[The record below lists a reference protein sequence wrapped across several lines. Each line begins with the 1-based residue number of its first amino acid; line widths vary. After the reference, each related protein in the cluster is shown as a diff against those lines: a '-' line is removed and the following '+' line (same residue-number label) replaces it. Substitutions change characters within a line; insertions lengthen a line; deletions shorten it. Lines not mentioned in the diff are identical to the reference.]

1 MLKTNE
7 MMGACVARRRAWGC
21 GALAVALAGSLALA
35 GCTGGTFEE
44 AAEGAG
50 EKSEQGQSG
59 RAQGDSG
66 ATGTTD
72 GVDWASLI
80 DIPGMDFEY
89 SDRDKDASC
98 DVASATSIALSG
110 QGATVSGEGAA
121 VEGATVTISAAGTYV
136 VTGELAAG
144 SLVVNAGDQDKV
156 QIVLSG
162 ASIRNEAGPAL
173 NIQQADKVFVTL
185 ADGTQNTLADGASY
199 ELAEGEDE
207 PNAALYSKAD
217 LTINGTGALSVEGNY
232 RHGVNSKDDLVVTGG
247 AIAVVAKEDGLRGK
261 DCVKVADGS
270 FAITA
275 GGDGVKSSND
285 EDPTRGFVS
294 IDGGTFTVEAGD
306 EGFQAATYLRLAG
319 GDAQIKAADH
329 ALRSDVEAAM
339 IGGTYVVEAGGKGMN
354 PETKFTM
361 DGGTFTVTG
370 CEEGIE
376 AQEVIVNNGELN
388 ITASDDGINAAVAER
403 DSNDATIDAS
413 GDAGSTVGQDDHAG
427 DQGGEGQGD
436 GGQGA
441 DAQNGRGGQRSE
453 LPDGAESDQA
463 PEPQTGQNGDS
474 AMPEPPAGQNGDD
487 AMPEPPAGFGP
498 QNGER
503 PERPED
509 MEEGQMPQRPEGAEG
524 ERPELPEGVEPG
536 QVPDGEQGGGFG
548 ARDGRGGAGGP
559 MGANASEDCLI
570 QINGGVVTIN
580 AGGDAVDSNGYVEVT
595 GGELVGA
602 SSGTGDSAL
611 DYEYGATVTGGTV
624 ILAGGAGMA
633 ETFSEGS
640 TQPFALVSLNG
651 SANTELSVES
661 ESGEVLARCTVPV
674 SFQCV
679 TLSVPGLAEGAT
691 GKLVAGDATTDFTA
705 STTPSGGM
713 GAMGAPGGME
723 APRDRGDRGG
733 RDAQASTPE
742 ATA

>member
-89 SDRDKDASC
+89 SDRDKDASY
-98 DVASATSIALSG
+98 DVASATNIALSG

-121 VEGATVTISAAGTYV
+121 VEGATVTISAAGTYA
-136 VTGELAAG
+136 VTGELTAG

-199 ELAEGEDE
+199 ELVEGEDE

-247 AIAVVAKEDGLRGK
+247 AITVVAKEDGLRGK

-294 IDGGTFTVEAGD
+294 I
-306 EGFQAATYLRLAG
+306 
-319 GDAQIKAADH
+319 
-329 ALRSDVEAAM
+329 
-339 IGGTYVVEAGGKGMN
+339 
-354 PETKFTM
+354 

-441 DAQNGRGGQRSE
+441 DAQNGRGGQ
-453 LPDGAESDQA
+453 
-463 PEPQTGQNGDS
+463 
-474 AMPEPPAGQNGDD
+474 
-487 AMPEPPAGFGP
+487 
-498 QNGER
+498 
-503 PERPED
+503 
-509 MEEGQMPQRPEGAEG
+509 
-524 ERPELPEGVEPG
+524 RPELPEGVEPG

>member
-1 MLKTNE
+1 
-7 MMGACVARRRAWGC
+7 
-21 GALAVALAGSLALA
+21 
-35 GCTGGTFEE
+35 
-44 AAEGAG
+44 
-50 EKSEQGQSG
+50 
-59 RAQGDSG
+59 
-66 ATGTTD
+66 
-72 GVDWASLI
+72 
-80 DIPGMDFEY
+80 
-89 SDRDKDASC
+89 
-98 DVASATSIALSG
+98 
-110 QGATVSGEGAA
+110 
-121 VEGATVTISAAGTYV
+121 
-136 VTGELAAG
+136 
-144 SLVVNAGDQDKV
+144 
-156 QIVLSG
+156 
-162 ASIRNEAGPAL
+162 
-173 NIQQADKVFVTL
+173 
-185 ADGTQNTLADGASY
+185 
-199 ELAEGEDE
+199 
-207 PNAALYSKAD
+207 
-217 LTINGTGALSVEGNY
+217 
-232 RHGVNSKDDLVVTGG
+232 
-247 AIAVVAKEDGLRGK
+247 
-261 DCVKVADGS
+261 
-270 FAITA
+270 
-275 GGDGVKSSND
+275 
-285 EDPTRGFVS
+285 
-294 IDGGTFTVEAGD
+294 
-306 EGFQAATYLRLAG
+306 
-319 GDAQIKAADH
+319 
-329 ALRSDVEAAM
+329 M

-413 GDAGSTVGQDDHAG
+413 GDAGSTVGQDAHAG

-487 AMPEPPAGFGP
+487 AMPEPPAGFDP

-602 SSGTGDSAL
+602 SSGAGDSAL

-624 ILAGGAGMA
+624 ILAGGVGMA

-691 GKLVAGDATTDFTA
+691 SKLVAGDATTDFTA

>member
-59 RAQGDSG
+59 QAQGDNG
-66 ATGTTD
+66 PTGTT
-72 GVDWASLI
+72 GEVDWASLI

-89 SDRDKDASC
+89 SDRDKDASY
-98 DVASATSIALSG
+98 DVVSATNIALSG

-121 VEGATVTISAAGTYV
+121 VEGATVTISAAGTYA
-136 VTGELAAG
+136 VTGELTAG

-199 ELAEGEDE
+199 ALAEGEDE

-217 LTINGTGALSVEGNY
+217 LTINGTGALSIEGNY
-232 RHGVNSKDDLVVTGG
+232 CHGVNSKDDLVVTGG

-294 IDGGTFTVEAGD
+294 IDGGTFTV
-306 EGFQAATYLRLAG
+306 
-319 GDAQIKAADH
+319 
-329 ALRSDVEAAM
+329 
-339 IGGTYVVEAGGKGMN
+339 
-354 PETKFTM
+354 
-361 DGGTFTVTG
+361 TG

-427 DQGGEGQGD
+427 DRGGEGQGD

-441 DAQNGRGGQRSE
+441 DAQNGRGGQR
-453 LPDGAESDQA
+453 
-463 PEPQTGQNGDS
+463 
-474 AMPEPPAGQNGDD
+474 
-487 AMPEPPAGFGP
+487 
-498 QNGER
+498 
-503 PERPED
+503 
-509 MEEGQMPQRPEGAEG
+509 
-524 ERPELPEGVEPG
+524 PELPEGVEPG
-536 QVPDGEQGGGFG
+536 QVPDGELGGGFG

>member
-89 SDRDKDASC
+89 SDRDKDASY
-98 DVASATSIALSG
+98 DVASATNIALSG

-121 VEGATVTISAAGTYV
+121 VEGATVTISAAGTYA
-136 VTGELAAG
+136 VTGELTAG

-199 ELAEGEDE
+199 ALAEGEDE

-217 LTINGTGALSVEGNY
+217 LTINGTGALSIEGNY
-232 RHGVNSKDDLVVTGG
+232 CHGVNSKDDLVVTGG

-294 IDGGTFTVEAGD
+294 ID
-306 EGFQAATYLRLAG
+306 
-319 GDAQIKAADH
+319 
-329 ALRSDVEAAM
+329 S
-339 IGGTYVVEAGGKGMN
+339 
-354 PETKFTM
+354 
-361 DGGTFTVTG
+361 GTFTVTG

-453 LPDGAESDQA
+453 LP
-463 PEPQTGQNGDS
+463 
-474 AMPEPPAGQNGDD
+474 
-487 AMPEPPAGFGP
+487 
-498 QNGER
+498 
-503 PERPED
+503 
-509 MEEGQMPQRPEGAEG
+509 
-524 ERPELPEGVEPG
+524 EGVEPG

-570 QINGGVVTIN
+570 QINGGVVAIN
-580 AGGDAVDSNGYVEVT
+580 AGGDAVDSNGYGEVT

-602 SSGTGDSAL
+602 SSGAGDSAL

>member
-1 MLKTNE
+1 MLKLKTNE
-7 MMGACVARRRAWGC
+7 MMGACVARRRAWGR

-44 AAEGAG
+44 AAEDAG

-59 RAQGDSG
+59 HAQGDNG
-66 ATGTTD
+66 ATSATD

-80 DIPGMDFEY
+80 DIPGMDFAY
-89 SDRDKDASC
+89 SDRDKDASY
-98 DVASATSIALSG
+98 DAASATSIALSG

-121 VEGATVTISAAGTYV
+121 VEGSTVTITAAGTYV
-136 VTGELAAG
+136 VSGELTAG
-144 SLVVNAGDQDKV
+144 SLTVNAGDADKV

-185 ADGTQNTLADGASY
+185 AAGSQNALADGASY
-199 ELAEGEDE
+199 TLAEGEDE

-217 LTINGTGALSVEGNY
+217 LTINGTGALTVEGNY

-247 AIAVVAKEDGLRGK
+247 AITVTAKEDGLRGK

-294 IDGGTFTVEAGD
+294 IDGGTFAVEAGD

-339 IGGTYVVEAGGKGMN
+339 TGGTYVVEAGGKGMN

-376 AQEVIVNNGELN
+376 AQQVIVNDGELN

-403 DSNDATIDAS
+403 DSNDATNDATTDGTASDNGQGTEAPS
-413 GDAGSTVGQDDHAG
+413 GDGQGTAGG
-427 DQGGEGQGD
+427 DGQGGD
-436 GGQGA
+436 GK
-441 DAQNGRGGQRSE
+441 
-453 LPDGAESDQA
+453 PDGAPS
-463 PEPQTGQNGDS
+463 GRS
-474 AMPEPPAGQNGDD
+474 
-487 AMPEPPAGFGP
+487 
-498 QNGER
+498 GER
-503 PERPED
+503 PELPEG
-509 MEEGQMPQRPEGAEG
+509 MEEGQMPEPPTGQDDNGGAPAPKDNGKDGSMPEPPEGFDPQNG

-536 QVPDGEQGGGFG
+536 QVPDGSQMPQGGGTG
-548 ARDGRGGAGGP
+548 APGAMGGAGGP
-559 MGANASEDCLI
+559 VAANASEDCLI
-570 QINGGVVTIN
+570 QINGGAVTIN

-595 GGELVGA
+595 GGELIGA
-602 SSGTGDSAL
+602 SSGAGDSAL

-640 TQPFALVSLNG
+640 TQPFALVNLNG
-651 SANTELSVES
+651 EANTELSVEGDG
-661 ESGEVLARCTVPV
+661 GEVLARCTVPV

-679 TLSVPGLAEGAT
+679 TLSVPGLAEDAT
-691 GKLVAGDATTDFTA
+691 GKLVAGDAAADFTA

-713 GAMGAPGGME
+713 GAMGAPGGMGGME

>member
-89 SDRDKDASC
+89 SDRDKDASY
-98 DVASATSIALSG
+98 DVASATNIALSG

-121 VEGATVTISAAGTYV
+121 VEGATVTISAAGTYA
-136 VTGELAAG
+136 VTGELTAG

-199 ELAEGEDE
+199 ALAEGEDE

-217 LTINGTGALSVEGNY
+217 LTINGTGALSIEGNY
-232 RHGVNSKDDLVVTGG
+232 CHGVNSKDDLVVTGG

-339 IGGTYVVEAGGKGMN
+339 TGGTYVVEAGGKGMN
-354 PETKFTM
+354 PETEFTM
-361 DGGTFTVTG
+361 DGGTFTVAG

-376 AQEVIVNNGELN
+376 AQEVIVNDGELN

-403 DSNDATIDAS
+403 SDETAEAAVAT
-413 GDAGSTVGQDDHAG
+413 
-427 DQGGEGQGD
+427 
-436 GGQGA
+436 
-441 DAQNGRGGQRSE
+441 
-453 LPDGAESDQA
+453 
-463 PEPQTGQNGDS
+463 
-474 AMPEPPAGQNGDD
+474 
-487 AMPEPPAGFGP
+487 
-498 QNGER
+498 
-503 PERPED
+503 
-509 MEEGQMPQRPEGAEG
+509 
-524 ERPELPEGVEPG
+524 
-536 QVPDGEQGGGFG
+536 
-548 ARDGRGGAGGP
+548 
-559 MGANASEDCLI
+559 NASEDCLI
-570 QINGGVVTIN
+570 QINGGMVTVD
-580 AGGDAVDSNGYVEVT
+580 AGGDGLDSNGYVEVN
-595 GGELVGA
+595 GGVVLA
-602 SSGTGDSAL
+602 SGSAGGGDSAL
-611 DYEYGATVTGGTV
+611 DYEYGAKITGGAV
-624 ILAGGAGMA
+624 ILAGATGMA
-633 ETFSEGS
+633 ETFTEG
-640 TQPFALVSLNG
+640 TQPFAMVAAEGAAGTNLAVTDEAGTVLVSY
-651 SANTELSVES
+651 
-661 ESGEVLARCTVPV
+661 TVPKA
-674 SFQCV
+674 FQCAAV
-679 TLSVPGLAEGAT
+679 SAPGLTEGAT
-691 GKLVAGDATTDFTA
+691 GKVIVGGTVTGADSAGYATGAAVEGGTTVDFTA
-705 STTPSGGM
+705 STTPSNEVGRMGG
-713 GAMGAPGGME
+713 
-723 APRDRGDRGG
+723 GDGSRRGG
-733 RDAQASTPE
+733 GPRGGGARDAQGNATE
-742 ATA
+742 GEGATAGEQNGTAPQQGQNTGADQQGTSGQGQQSASAQTPQPEVVA

>member
-89 SDRDKDASC
+89 SDRDKDASY
-98 DVASATSIALSG
+98 DVASATNIALSG

-121 VEGATVTISAAGTYV
+121 VEGATVTISAAGTYAV
-136 VTGELAAG
+136 IGELTAG

-199 ELAEGEDE
+199 ALAEGEDE

-217 LTINGTGALSVEGNY
+217 LTINGTGALSIEGNY
-232 RHGVNSKDDLVVTGG
+232 CHGVNSKDDLVVTGG

-294 IDGGTFTVEAGD
+294 I
-306 EGFQAATYLRLAG
+306 
-319 GDAQIKAADH
+319 
-329 ALRSDVEAAM
+329 
-339 IGGTYVVEAGGKGMN
+339 
-354 PETKFTM
+354 

-441 DAQNGRGGQRSE
+441 DAQNGRGGQR
-453 LPDGAESDQA
+453 
-463 PEPQTGQNGDS
+463 
-474 AMPEPPAGQNGDD
+474 
-487 AMPEPPAGFGP
+487 
-498 QNGER
+498 
-503 PERPED
+503 
-509 MEEGQMPQRPEGAEG
+509 
-524 ERPELPEGVEPG
+524 PELPEGVEPG

-602 SSGTGDSAL
+602 SSGAGDSAL

-624 ILAGGAGMA
+624 ILAGGVGMA

>member
-89 SDRDKDASC
+89 SDRDKDASY
-98 DVASATSIALSG
+98 DVASATNIALSG

-121 VEGATVTISAAGTYV
+121 VEGATVTISAAGTYA
-136 VTGELAAG
+136 VTGELTAG

-199 ELAEGEDE
+199 ALAEGEDE

-217 LTINGTGALSVEGNY
+217 LTINGTGALSIEGNY
-232 RHGVNSKDDLVVTGG
+232 CHGVNSKDDLVVTGG

-294 IDGGTFTVEAGD
+294 ID
-306 EGFQAATYLRLAG
+306 
-319 GDAQIKAADH
+319 
-329 ALRSDVEAAM
+329 S
-339 IGGTYVVEAGGKGMN
+339 
-354 PETKFTM
+354 
-361 DGGTFTVTG
+361 GTFTVTG

-453 LPDGAESDQA
+453 LP
-463 PEPQTGQNGDS
+463 
-474 AMPEPPAGQNGDD
+474 
-487 AMPEPPAGFGP
+487 
-498 QNGER
+498 
-503 PERPED
+503 
-509 MEEGQMPQRPEGAEG
+509 
-524 ERPELPEGVEPG
+524 EGVEPG

-570 QINGGVVTIN
+570 QINGGVVAIN

-602 SSGTGDSAL
+602 SSGAGDSAL

>member
-144 SLVVNAGDQDKV
+144 SLVMNAGDQDKV

-294 IDGGTFTVEAGD
+294 IDGGTFTV
-306 EGFQAATYLRLAG
+306 
-319 GDAQIKAADH
+319 
-329 ALRSDVEAAM
+329 
-339 IGGTYVVEAGGKGMN
+339 
-354 PETKFTM
+354 
-361 DGGTFTVTG
+361 TG

-441 DAQNGRGGQRSE
+441 DAQNGRGG
-453 LPDGAESDQA
+453 
-463 PEPQTGQNGDS
+463 
-474 AMPEPPAGQNGDD
+474 
-487 AMPEPPAGFGP
+487 
-498 QNGER
+498 
-503 PERPED
+503 
-509 MEEGQMPQRPEGAEG
+509 

-536 QVPDGEQGGGFG
+536 EVPDGEQGGGFG

-602 SSGTGDSAL
+602 SSGAGDSAL

-661 ESGEVLARCTVPV
+661 ESGEVLARCSVPV

-691 GKLVAGDATTDFTA
+691 AKLVAGDSAADFTA

-713 GAMGAPGGME
+713 GGMDAPGGMGG
-723 APRDRGDRGG
+723 RDDGGRGDRGG

>member
-89 SDRDKDASC
+89 SDRDKDASY
-98 DVASATSIALSG
+98 DVASATNIALSG

-121 VEGATVTISAAGTYV
+121 VEGATVTISAAGTYA
-136 VTGELAAG
+136 VTGELTAG

-199 ELAEGEDE
+199 ALAEGEDE

-217 LTINGTGALSVEGNY
+217 LTINGTGALSIEGNY
-232 RHGVNSKDDLVVTGG
+232 CHGVNSKDDLVVTGG

-294 IDGGTFTVEAGD
+294 I
-306 EGFQAATYLRLAG
+306 
-319 GDAQIKAADH
+319 
-329 ALRSDVEAAM
+329 
-339 IGGTYVVEAGGKGMN
+339 
-354 PETKFTM
+354 

-441 DAQNGRGGQRSE
+441 DAQNGRGGQR
-453 LPDGAESDQA
+453 
-463 PEPQTGQNGDS
+463 
-474 AMPEPPAGQNGDD
+474 
-487 AMPEPPAGFGP
+487 
-498 QNGER
+498 
-503 PERPED
+503 
-509 MEEGQMPQRPEGAEG
+509 
-524 ERPELPEGVEPG
+524 PELPEGVEPG
-536 QVPDGEQGGGFG
+536 QMPDGEQGGGFG

-570 QINGGVVTIN
+570 QINGGVVAIN

-602 SSGTGDSAL
+602 SSGAGDSAL

-705 STTPSGGM
+705 STTSSGGM

>member
-1 MLKTNE
+1 MT
-7 MMGACVARRRAWGC
+7 
-21 GALAVALAGSLALA
+21 
-35 GCTGGTFEE
+35 
-44 AAEGAG
+44 
-50 EKSEQGQSG
+50 
-59 RAQGDSG
+59 
-66 ATGTTD
+66 
-72 GVDWASLI
+72 
-80 DIPGMDFEY
+80 
-89 SDRDKDASC
+89 
-98 DVASATSIALSG
+98 
-110 QGATVSGEGAA
+110 
-121 VEGATVTISAAGTYV
+121 
-136 VTGELAAG
+136 
-144 SLVVNAGDQDKV
+144 
-156 QIVLSG
+156 
-162 ASIRNEAGPAL
+162 
-173 NIQQADKVFVTL
+173 
-185 ADGTQNTLADGASY
+185 
-199 ELAEGEDE
+199 
-207 PNAALYSKAD
+207 
-217 LTINGTGALSVEGNY
+217 
-232 RHGVNSKDDLVVTGG
+232 
-247 AIAVVAKEDGLRGK
+247 
-261 DCVKVADGS
+261 
-270 FAITA
+270 
-275 GGDGVKSSND
+275 
-285 EDPTRGFVS
+285 
-294 IDGGTFTVEAGD
+294 
-306 EGFQAATYLRLAG
+306 
-319 GDAQIKAADH
+319 
-329 ALRSDVEAAM
+329 
-339 IGGTYVVEAGGKGMN
+339 GGTYVVEAGGKGMN

-361 DGGTFTVTG
+361 DGGTLTVTG

-474 AMPEPPAGQNGDD
+474 AMPEPPAGQNSDD

-602 SSGTGDSAL
+602 SSGAGDSAL

-640 TQPFALVSLNG
+640 AQPFALVSLNG

-661 ESGEVLARCTVPV
+661 ESGEVLARCSVPV

-691 GKLVAGDATTDFTA
+691 AKLVAGDSAADFTA

-713 GAMGAPGGME
+713 GGMGAPGGMGG
-723 APRDRGDRGG
+723 RDDGGRGDRGG

>member
-7 MMGACVARRRAWGC
+7 MMGACVARRRAWSC

-50 EKSEQGQSG
+50 EKTEQGQSDQ
-59 RAQGDSG
+59 AQGDNG
-66 ATGTTD
+66 TTGTT
-72 GVDWASLI
+72 GEVDWASLI
-80 DIPGMDFEY
+80 DIPGMDFAY
-89 SDRDKDASC
+89 SDRDKDASY
-98 DVASATSIALSG
+98 DVASATNIALSG

-121 VEGATVTISAAGTYV
+121 VEGATVTISAAGTYA
-136 VTGELAAG
+136 VTGELTAG

-199 ELAEGEDE
+199 ELVEGEDE

-247 AIAVVAKEDGLRGK
+247 AITVVAKEDGLRGK

-294 IDGGTFTVEAGD
+294 I
-306 EGFQAATYLRLAG
+306 
-319 GDAQIKAADH
+319 
-329 ALRSDVEAAM
+329 
-339 IGGTYVVEAGGKGMN
+339 
-354 PETKFTM
+354 

-441 DAQNGRGGQRSE
+441 DAQNGRGGQR
-453 LPDGAESDQA
+453 
-463 PEPQTGQNGDS
+463 
-474 AMPEPPAGQNGDD
+474 
-487 AMPEPPAGFGP
+487 
-498 QNGER
+498 
-503 PERPED
+503 
-509 MEEGQMPQRPEGAEG
+509 
-524 ERPELPEGVEPG
+524 PELPEGVEPG
-536 QVPDGEQGGGFG
+536 QMPDGEQGGGFG

-602 SSGTGDSAL
+602 SSGAGDSAL

-624 ILAGGAGMA
+624 ILAGGVGMA

-691 GKLVAGDATTDFTA
+691 SKLVAGDATTDFTA
-705 STTPSGGM
+705 STTPSGGV

-723 APRDRGDRGG
+723 APRDRRGRGG

>member
-7 MMGACVARRRAWGC
+7 MMGACVARRRAWSC

-50 EKSEQGQSG
+50 EKTEQGQSDQ
-59 RAQGDSG
+59 AQGDNG
-66 ATGTTD
+66 TTGTT
-72 GVDWASLI
+72 GEVDWASLI
-80 DIPGMDFEY
+80 DIPGMDFAY
-89 SDRDKDASC
+89 SDRDKDASY
-98 DVASATSIALSG
+98 DVASATNIALSG

-121 VEGATVTISAAGTYV
+121 VEGATVTISAAGTYA
-136 VTGELAAG
+136 VTGELTAG

-199 ELAEGEDE
+199 ELVEGEDE

-247 AIAVVAKEDGLRGK
+247 AITVVAKEDGLRGK

-294 IDGGTFTVEAGD
+294 IDGGTFTV
-306 EGFQAATYLRLAG
+306 
-319 GDAQIKAADH
+319 
-329 ALRSDVEAAM
+329 
-339 IGGTYVVEAGGKGMN
+339 
-354 PETKFTM
+354 
-361 DGGTFTVTG
+361 TG
-370 CEEGIE
+370 CEGGIE

-441 DAQNGRGGQRSE
+441 DAQNGRGGQR
-453 LPDGAESDQA
+453 
-463 PEPQTGQNGDS
+463 
-474 AMPEPPAGQNGDD
+474 
-487 AMPEPPAGFGP
+487 
-498 QNGER
+498 
-503 PERPED
+503 
-509 MEEGQMPQRPEGAEG
+509 
-524 ERPELPEGVEPG
+524 PELPEGVEPG
-536 QVPDGEQGGGFG
+536 QMPDGEQGGGFG

-570 QINGGVVTIN
+570 QINGGVVAIN

-602 SSGTGDSAL
+602 SSGAGDSAL

-705 STTPSGGM
+705 STTSSGGM

>member
-7 MMGACVARRRAWGC
+7 MMGACVARRRAWSC

-50 EKSEQGQSG
+50 EKTEQGQSDQ
-59 RAQGDSG
+59 AQGDNG
-66 ATGTTD
+66 TTGTT
-72 GVDWASLI
+72 GEVDWASLI
-80 DIPGMDFEY
+80 DIPGMDFAY
-89 SDRDKDASC
+89 SDRDKDASY
-98 DVASATSIALSG
+98 DVASATNIALSG

-121 VEGATVTISAAGTYV
+121 VEGATVTISAAGTYA
-136 VTGELAAG
+136 VTGELTAG

-199 ELAEGEDE
+199 ELVEGEDE

-247 AIAVVAKEDGLRGK
+247 AITVVAKEDGLRGK

-294 IDGGTFTVEAGD
+294 I
-306 EGFQAATYLRLAG
+306 
-319 GDAQIKAADH
+319 
-329 ALRSDVEAAM
+329 
-339 IGGTYVVEAGGKGMN
+339 
-354 PETKFTM
+354 

-441 DAQNGRGGQRSE
+441 DAQNGRGGQR
-453 LPDGAESDQA
+453 
-463 PEPQTGQNGDS
+463 
-474 AMPEPPAGQNGDD
+474 
-487 AMPEPPAGFGP
+487 
-498 QNGER
+498 
-503 PERPED
+503 
-509 MEEGQMPQRPEGAEG
+509 
-524 ERPELPEGVEPG
+524 PELPEGVEPG

-602 SSGTGDSAL
+602 SSGAGDSAL

-624 ILAGGAGMA
+624 ILAGGVGMA

-723 APRDRGDRGG
+723 APRDRRGRGG

>member
-7 MMGACVARRRAWGC
+7 MMGACVARRRAWGR

-35 GCTGGTFEE
+35 GCTGGPFEE
-44 AAEGAG
+44 SAGDAG
-50 EKSEQGQSG
+50 EKTEQGQG
-59 RAQGDSG
+59 NQAQGDNG
-66 ATGTTD
+66 ATD

-80 DIPGMDFEY
+80 DIPGMDFAY
-89 SDRDKDASC
+89 SDRDKDASY
-98 DVASATSIALSG
+98 DEAAATKIALAG

-121 VEGATVTISAAGTYV
+121 VEGTAVTITAAGTYV
-136 VTGELAAG
+136 VTGELMAG

-156 QIVLSG
+156 QIVLDG

-185 ADGTQNTLADGASY
+185 AAGSQNTLADGASY

-217 LTINGTGALSVEGNY
+217 LTINGTGALTVEGNY

-247 AIAVVAKEDGLRGK
+247 AITVTAKEDGLRGK
-261 DCVKVADGS
+261 DCVKIADGF

-275 GGDGVKSSND
+275 GGDGVKSNND
-285 EDPTRGFVS
+285 EDLTRGFVS
-294 IDGGTFTVEAGD
+294 VDGGTFAVEAGD

-339 IGGTYVVEAGGKGMN
+339 SGGTYVVEAGGKGMN

-361 DGGTFTVTG
+361 DGGTFTVAG

-376 AQEVIVNNGELN
+376 AQEVIVNDGELN

-403 DSNDATIDAS
+403 DSNDATTDGTTDGSDGAAAAGQDPNAAGKS
-413 GDAGSTVGQDDHAG
+413 GDADGLNGADGSGAP
-427 DQGGEGQGD
+427 
-436 GGQGA
+436 GGQSE
-441 DAQNGRGGQRSE
+441 RPE
-453 LPDGAESDQA
+453 LPEGAE
-463 PEPQTGQNGDS
+463 PGQ
-474 AMPEPPAGQNGDD
+474 MPEAS
-487 AMPEPPAGFGP
+487 EGFDP
-498 QNGER
+498 QSGER
-503 PERPED
+503 PELPEGV
-509 MEEGQMPQRPEGAEG
+509 EEGQMPQRPEGADGERPERGQGGKWADG
-524 ERPELPEGVEPG
+524 ERPELPEGAEPG
-536 QVPDGEQGGGFG
+536 QMPDDGQMPQDGDFGGRG
-548 ARDGRGGAGGP
+548 GRGGAGSGP
-559 MGANASEDCLI
+559 LAANASEDCLI
-570 QINGGVVTIN
+570 QINGGKVTIN

-602 SSGTGDSAL
+602 SSGAGDSAL

-640 TQPFALVSLNG
+640 TQPFALVMVAGNEGDALVVTG
-651 SANTELSVES
+651 SAGAELVAWRAS
-661 ESGEVLARCTVPV
+661 E

-679 TLSVPGLAEGAT
+679 LVSVPGMQEGETCTLTVNDAAT
-691 GKLVAGDATTDFTA
+691 EFTA
-705 STTPSGGM
+705 STTPSNTMGGAR
-713 GAMGAPGGME
+713 GAE
-723 APRDRGDRGG
+723 RGG
-733 RDAQASTPE
+733 RPDNL
-742 ATA
+742 

>member
-89 SDRDKDASC
+89 SDRDKDASY
-98 DVASATSIALSG
+98 DVASATNIALSG

-121 VEGATVTISAAGTYV
+121 VEGATVTISAAGTYA
-136 VTGELAAG
+136 VTGELTAG

-199 ELAEGEDE
+199 ALAEGEDE

-217 LTINGTGALSVEGNY
+217 LTINGTGALSIEGNY
-232 RHGVNSKDDLVVTGG
+232 CHGVNSKDDLVVTGG

-294 IDGGTFTVEAGD
+294 IDGGTFTV
-306 EGFQAATYLRLAG
+306 
-319 GDAQIKAADH
+319 
-329 ALRSDVEAAM
+329 
-339 IGGTYVVEAGGKGMN
+339 
-354 PETKFTM
+354 
-361 DGGTFTVTG
+361 TG

-388 ITASDDGINAAVAER
+388 ITAPDDGINAAVAER

-441 DAQNGRGGQRSE
+441 DAQNGRGGQRS
-453 LPDGAESDQA
+453 
-463 PEPQTGQNGDS
+463 
-474 AMPEPPAGQNGDD
+474 
-487 AMPEPPAGFGP
+487 
-498 QNGER
+498 
-503 PERPED
+503 
-509 MEEGQMPQRPEGAEG
+509 
-524 ERPELPEGVEPG
+524 ELPEGVEPG

>member
-89 SDRDKDASC
+89 SDRDKDASY
-98 DVASATSIALSG
+98 DVASATNIALSG

-121 VEGATVTISAAGTYV
+121 VEGATVTISAAGTYA
-136 VTGELAAG
+136 VTGELTAG

-199 ELAEGEDE
+199 ALAEGEDE

-217 LTINGTGALSVEGNY
+217 LTINGTGALSIEGNY
-232 RHGVNSKDDLVVTGG
+232 CHGVNSKDDLVVTGG

-294 IDGGTFTVEAGD
+294 IDGGTFTV
-306 EGFQAATYLRLAG
+306 
-319 GDAQIKAADH
+319 
-329 ALRSDVEAAM
+329 
-339 IGGTYVVEAGGKGMN
+339 
-354 PETKFTM
+354 
-361 DGGTFTVTG
+361 TG

-427 DQGGEGQGD
+427 DRGGEGQGD

-441 DAQNGRGGQRSE
+441 DAQNGRGGQ
-453 LPDGAESDQA
+453 
-463 PEPQTGQNGDS
+463 
-474 AMPEPPAGQNGDD
+474 
-487 AMPEPPAGFGP
+487 
-498 QNGER
+498 
-503 PERPED
+503 
-509 MEEGQMPQRPEGAEG
+509 
-524 ERPELPEGVEPG
+524 RPELPEGVEPG

>member
-294 IDGGTFTVEAGD
+294 IDGGTFTV
-306 EGFQAATYLRLAG
+306 
-319 GDAQIKAADH
+319 
-329 ALRSDVEAAM
+329 
-339 IGGTYVVEAGGKGMN
+339 
-354 PETKFTM
+354 
-361 DGGTFTVTG
+361 TG

-441 DAQNGRGGQRSE
+441 DAQNGRGG
-453 LPDGAESDQA
+453 
-463 PEPQTGQNGDS
+463 
-474 AMPEPPAGQNGDD
+474 
-487 AMPEPPAGFGP
+487 
-498 QNGER
+498 
-503 PERPED
+503 
-509 MEEGQMPQRPEGAEG
+509 

-536 QVPDGEQGGGFG
+536 EVPDGEQGGGFG

-602 SSGTGDSAL
+602 SSGAGDSAL

-661 ESGEVLARCTVPV
+661 ESGEVLARCSVPV

-691 GKLVAGDATTDFTA
+691 AKLVAGDSAADFTA
-705 STTPSGGM
+705 STTPFGGM
-713 GAMGAPGGME
+713 GGMDAPGGMGG
-723 APRDRGDRGG
+723 RDDGGRGDRGG

>member
-1 MLKTNE
+1 MR
-7 MMGACVARRRAWGC
+7 GATTGLELWGPGC
-21 GALAVALAGSLALA
+21 GAGGVAGAG
-35 GCTGGTFEE
+35 GVHGGTFEE

-50 EKSEQGQSG
+50 EKTEQGQSDQ
-59 RAQGDSG
+59 AQGDNG
-66 ATGTTD
+66 TTGTT
-72 GVDWASLI
+72 GEVDWASLI
-80 DIPGMDFEY
+80 DIPGMDFAY
-89 SDRDKDASC
+89 SDRDKDASY
-98 DVASATSIALSG
+98 DVASATNIALSG

-121 VEGATVTISAAGTYV
+121 VEGATVTISAAGTYA
-136 VTGELAAG
+136 VTGELTAG

-156 QIVLSG
+156 QIVPSG

-199 ELAEGEDE
+199 ELVEGEDE

-217 LTINGTGALSVEGNY
+217 LTINGAGALSVEGNY

-247 AIAVVAKEDGLRGK
+247 AITVVAKEDGLRGK

-294 IDGGTFTVEAGD
+294 I
-306 EGFQAATYLRLAG
+306 
-319 GDAQIKAADH
+319 
-329 ALRSDVEAAM
+329 
-339 IGGTYVVEAGGKGMN
+339 
-354 PETKFTM
+354 

-441 DAQNGRGGQRSE
+441 DAQNGRGGQR
-453 LPDGAESDQA
+453 
-463 PEPQTGQNGDS
+463 
-474 AMPEPPAGQNGDD
+474 
-487 AMPEPPAGFGP
+487 
-498 QNGER
+498 
-503 PERPED
+503 
-509 MEEGQMPQRPEGAEG
+509 
-524 ERPELPEGVEPG
+524 PELPEGVEPG
-536 QVPDGEQGGGFG
+536 QMPDGEQGGGFG

-570 QINGGVVTIN
+570 QINGGVVAIN

-602 SSGTGDSAL
+602 SSGAGDSAL

-691 GKLVAGDATTDFTA
+691 GKLVARRRYDRLHRFHDVFRRHGRHGCPGRHGSPPRPRRSRGPRRSSFDAGSNGLAIYGA
-705 STTPSGGM
+705 SRTLLRGLCATLFVSRTRR
-713 GAMGAPGGME
+713 GA
-723 APRDRGDRGG
+723 RR
-733 RDAQASTPE
+733 Q
-742 ATA
+742 

>member
-89 SDRDKDASC
+89 SDRDKDASY
-98 DVASATSIALSG
+98 DVASATNIALSG

-121 VEGATVTISAAGTYV
+121 VEGATVTISAAGTYA
-136 VTGELAAG
+136 VTGELTAG

-199 ELAEGEDE
+199 ALAEGEDE

-217 LTINGTGALSVEGNY
+217 LTINGTGALSIEGNY
-232 RHGVNSKDDLVVTGG
+232 CHGVNSKDDLVVTGG

-294 IDGGTFTVEAGD
+294 IDGGTFTV
-306 EGFQAATYLRLAG
+306 
-319 GDAQIKAADH
+319 
-329 ALRSDVEAAM
+329 
-339 IGGTYVVEAGGKGMN
+339 
-354 PETKFTM
+354 
-361 DGGTFTVTG
+361 TG

-427 DQGGEGQGD
+427 DRGGEGQGD

-441 DAQNGRGGQRSE
+441 DAQNGRGGQRS
-453 LPDGAESDQA
+453 
-463 PEPQTGQNGDS
+463 
-474 AMPEPPAGQNGDD
+474 
-487 AMPEPPAGFGP
+487 
-498 QNGER
+498 
-503 PERPED
+503 
-509 MEEGQMPQRPEGAEG
+509 
-524 ERPELPEGVEPG
+524 ELPEGVEPG